1 MLLQHLL
8 HDLRHALASPSRTS
22 RMAVVVGRLLGAAFL
37 MCFATGL
44 YSHFLQDPLPWMA
57 FPNRPIFL
65 YQVSQGIHITTG
77 IVCFPLLFA
86 KLYAI
91 YPQLFKY
98 PPVKRP
104 IDVIERGSIALFVA
118 SSLVQI
124 VIGLINTYQ
133 WYQLFAFP
141 FRQVHYALSF
151 VVIGS
156 LAIHI
161 AVKLPIIARHWRKA
175 DSERVDAEEQAERAR
190 RVQREGAED
199 LDGAEVADGADVRVA
214 FADGA
219 FETTAASDR
228 GAGHG
233 MAVPEQEQPQT
244 SGITGRLFAWID
256 RSPQPQPRVS
266 RRGFIG
272 AVTAASAV
280 LVVFTAGQSFRVLDP
295 FNLLAPRKNGVGP
308 NALPVNRTAKAAKVI
323 EAASASTWAL
333 TVTGP
338 AGSKSLDYAA
348 LAALPQYDVD
358 LPISC
363 VEGWSQMASWRGPR
377 LRDVMELVEAPA
389 GSAIRAVS
397 LEQNSSYARTD
408 VPANFAQDELTLVA
422 LHVNGDVLDLDHG
435 YPARLIAP
443 ARPGVLQTKWLSQ
456 LEVIS

>member
-1 MLLQHLL
+1 MLLQHIL
-8 HDLRHALASPSRTS
+8 HDLRHALASPSRTT

-37 MCFATGL
+37 ICFATGL
-44 YSHFLQDPLPWMA
+44 YSHFIQDPLPWMA

-65 YQVSQGIHITTG
+65 YQISQGIHITAG

-104 IDVIERGSIALFVA
+104 IDVIERASIALFVA

-141 FRQVHYALSF
+141 FRQTHYALSF

-161 AVKLPIIARHWRKA
+161 AVKLPLIARHWRKA
-175 DSERVDAEEQAERAR
+175 DSERADDDERAADERPEERVPDAEPADAEKAD
-190 RVQREGAED
+190 A
-199 LDGAEVADGADVRVA
+199 LVAVG
-214 FADGA
+214 
-219 FETTAASDR
+219 E
-228 GAGHG
+228 
-233 MAVPEQEQPQT
+233 PQT
-244 SGITGRLFAWID
+244 GGITGRLFSWID
-256 RSPQPQPRVS
+256 RTPRTEPRVS
-266 RRGFIG
+266 RRGFLG

-308 NALPVNRTAKAAKVI
+308 NALPINRTAKAAKVV

-338 AGSKSLDYAA
+338 AGSRSLDYAA

-377 LRDVMELVEAPA
+377 LRDVMDLVEAPV

-408 VPANFAQDELTLVA
+408 VPANFARDELTLVA
-422 LHVNGDVLDLDHG
+422 LQVNGDVLDLDHG